1 MLSSIGKQSGESVES
16 ILENEN
22 EGCGGKES
30 YDDCLYLARIGKLVV
45 IAVVPDAVE
54 PKHVTV
60 VVEEL
65 T

>member
-1 MLSSIGKQSGESVES
+1 M
-16 ILENEN
+16 

-30 YDDCLYLARIGKLVV
+30 YADCLYLARIGKLVV

>member
-1 MLSSIGKQSGESVES
+1 MV
-16 ILENEN
+16 
-22 EGCGGKES
+22 GCGGKDS
-30 YDDCLYLARIGKLVV
+30 CGADCLYLARIGKLVV
-45 IAVVPDAVE
+45 IAVVPDAIE